1 MRLKDKEKDKKQ
13 AGSACPFGA
22 DAHGGGRMGR
32 VSIQA
37 LGSNDGD
44 RDPADM
50 LLTSNAANW

>member
-13 AGSACPFGA
+13 AGSAYTFGA
-22 DAHGGGRMGR
+22 DAHGGERMGR
-32 VSIQA
+32 ISIQA

-44 RDPADM
+44 KDLADM